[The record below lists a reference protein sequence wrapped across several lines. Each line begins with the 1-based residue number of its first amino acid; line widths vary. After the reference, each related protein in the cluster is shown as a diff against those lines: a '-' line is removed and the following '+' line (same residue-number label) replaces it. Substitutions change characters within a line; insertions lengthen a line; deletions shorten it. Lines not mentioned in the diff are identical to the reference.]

1 MTTTHLFRL
10 RLDPP
15 DTDPRLAVATCRCA
29 WATFAPVGPG
39 ASTHILTGITR
50 HRAAK
55 ERA

>member
-1 MTTTHLFRL
+1 MTHLFRL

-29 WATFAPVGPG
+29 WVTFAPVGPG